1 MIEET
6 KGHLDEATARQA
18 LEEARE
24 AESRAY
30 NRMKASRDTAF
41 TKRQK
46 GMLQLAQLEELDAPD
61 REQLDQKCKLILE
74 SYYLPHILKDGYT
87 VELDPDFTR
96 FEDSDR
102 DYIEAVFTMP
112 SGKKRNV
119 GYNYKT
125 DEDGRNLIVFEK
137 TFENVILEPGKPEK
151 YVLRDADGV
160 TELESV
166 SMEELEERISRGEVV
181 KVEEEYFQKARD
193 ENGAVRKGDTTMIIE
208 DEGNSKVLFGNN
220 EQEKYSFNKM
230 GQLVCALT
238 NDVTTVTVQTRKFA
252 CPEPIYDSAEAARA
266 AAEKEIQE
274 GETNLRVDTVM
285 EGTTVAEFN
294 FVPVYTTNIELAGVV
309 RKLGK
314 GVEGYNA
321 ADSDEENLRRQFA
334 KPISEYLDEKGFHV
348 IDISCENLQSNVTEN
363 VGWMNTIKTFQM
375 TGGEV
380 SVSYTKRLTSTVSIK
395 QGFLS
400 RGQNADISAILAQ
413 LPEGSEVLNPQD
425 IDWKSSKLEVAYVM
439 RGSVTAEASAK
450 TIAEADA
457 LAADNAILAAQK
469 IAVRGLNGGISAG
482 IKEVISAVGAASTV
496 ANVRARMNVPVVSKG
511 DMQLTH
517 KDAKYAYTGS
527 CDRMITSVDNRLVSV
542 TTWNGT
548 KLTYVEPTDP
558 VIDRGIPTDENYD
571 KYISDGDD
579 LGILLF
585 EKDDAGLHRYMD
597 DVKNAQIQARALHTM
612 YEKARMALKEA
623 QENFDKIYDI
633 SDTDEEKV
641 DDIES
646 EPGELEHIEPEN
658 IESESEELEHIEP
671 MDSTENTAEDMAESV
686 TSEDGDMTLEE
697 TVSEEKSEH
706 MATDEPDEPNETA
719 VADEADEAEEVKE
732 AEIAEE
738 KPLTAHEALLAIF
751 GDDGME

>member
-1 MIEET
+1 MVEET
-6 KGHLDEATARQA
+6 KGHLDEIAARQA

-24 AESRAY
+24 AESKAY
-30 NRMKASRDTAF
+30 NRMKASRETAF
-41 TKRQK
+41 TERQK
-46 GMLQLAQLEELDAPD
+46 GMLKLAQLEELDAPD
-61 REQLDQKCKLILE
+61 KEQLDQKCKLILE
-74 SYYLPHILKDGYT
+74 SYYLPHILKDGCT
-87 VELDPDFTR
+87 VELEPDFTR

-102 DYIEAVFTMP
+102 DYIEAVFTLS
-112 SGKKRNV
+112 SGRKRNV

-125 DEDGRNLIVFEK
+125 EEDGKSLILFEK
-137 TFENVILEPGKPEK
+137 TFENVILEPGKPDK
-151 YVLRDADGV
+151 YVLYDADGV

-166 SMEELEERISRGEVV
+166 SMEELEERVSRGEVV

-193 ENGAVRKGDTTMIIE
+193 ESGAILKGDTTMIIE
-208 DEGNSKVLFGNN
+208 DEGNSKILLGNN
-220 EQEKYSFNKM
+220 EQEKFSFNKA

-238 NDVTTVTVQTRKFA
+238 NDVTTVTVETRKFA
-252 CPEPIYDSAEAARA
+252 SPEPIYDSAEAARA

-274 GETNLRVDTVM
+274 GETNLRVDTSM

-348 IDISCENLQSNVTEN
+348 IDISCNNLESNVTEN

-380 SVSYTKRLTSTVSIK
+380 TVSYTKRLTSTVSLK
-395 QGFLS
+395 QGFLG
-400 RGQNADISAILAQ
+400 RGQNNDISAILAQ
-413 LPEGSEVLNPQD
+413 LPEGSELLNPQD
-425 IDWKSSKLEVAYVM
+425 IDWKNSKPEVAYVM
-439 RGSVTAEASAK
+439 RGSVKAEASAK
-450 TIAEADA
+450 TIAEADT

-469 IAVRGLNGGISAG
+469 MAVRGLNGSISAG
-482 IKEVISAVGAASTV
+482 IKEVISASGAASTV
-496 ANVRARMNVPVVSKG
+496 ANVRAKMDVPVVRKE

-517 KDAKYAYTGS
+517 KDARYAYTGS
-527 CDRMITSVDNRLVSV
+527 CDRMVTSVDNKLVSV
-542 TTWNGT
+542 TTWNGS

-571 KYISDGDD
+571 KYVNDGDD

-585 EKDDAGLHRYMD
+585 EKTDQGLHRYMD
-597 DVKNAQIQARALHTM
+597 DVKDAQAQAKSLLTL
-612 YEKARMALKEA
+612 YEKARAALKEA
-623 QENFDKIYDI
+623 QENFDQIYDEGM
-633 SDTDEEKV
+633 T
-641 DDIES
+641 
-646 EPGELEHIEPEN
+646 
-658 IESESEELEHIEP
+658 SEEVLPEEI
-671 MDSTENTAEDMAESV
+671 
-686 TSEDGDMTLEE
+686 SEDSVPEE
-697 TVSEEKSEH
+697 ISEDSVPEEPDKIDVADKSEE
-706 MATDEPDEPNETA
+706 AA
-719 VADEADEAEEVKE
+719 
-732 AEIAEE
+732 E

>member
-1 MIEET
+1 MVEET
-6 KGHLDEATARQA
+6 KGHLDEIVARQA

-24 AESRAY
+24 AESKAY

-41 TKRQK
+41 TERQK
-46 GMLQLAQLEELDAPD
+46 GMLKLAQLEELDAPD
-61 REQLDQKCKLILE
+61 KELLDQKCKLILE
-74 SYYLPHILKDGYT
+74 SYYLPHILKDGCT
-87 VELDPDFTR
+87 VELEPDFTR

-102 DYIEAVFTMP
+102 DYIEAVFTLS
-112 SGKKRNV
+112 SGRKRSV

-125 DEDGRNLIVFEK
+125 EEDGKSLILFEK
-137 TFENVILEPGKPEK
+137 TFENVILEPGKPDK
-151 YVLRDADGV
+151 YVLYDADGV

-166 SMEELEERISRGEVV
+166 SMEELEERVSRGEVV

-193 ENGAVRKGDTTMIIE
+193 ESGAILKGDTTMIIE
-208 DEGNSKVLFGNN
+208 DEGNSKILLGNN
-220 EQEKYSFNKM
+220 EQEKFSFNKT

-238 NDVTTVTVQTRKFA
+238 NDVTTVTVETRKFA
-252 CPEPIYDSAEAARA
+252 SPEPIYDSAEAARA

-348 IDISCENLQSNVTEN
+348 IDISCNNLESNVTEN

-380 SVSYTKRLTSTVSIK
+380 TVSYTKRLTSTVSLK
-395 QGFLS
+395 QGFLG
-400 RGQNADISAILAQ
+400 RGQNNDISAVLAQ
-413 LPEGSEVLNPQD
+413 LPEGSELLNPQD
-425 IDWKSSKLEVAYVM
+425 IDWKNSKPEVAYVM
-439 RGSVTAEASAK
+439 RGSVKAEASAK
-450 TIAEADA
+450 TIAEADT

-469 IAVRGLNGGISAG
+469 IAVRGLNGSISAG
-482 IKEVISAVGAASTV
+482 IKEAISANGAASTV
-496 ANVRARMNVPVVSKG
+496 ANVRAKMDVPVVRKE

-517 KDAKYAYTGS
+517 KDAKYAYMGS
-527 CDRMITSVDNRLVSV
+527 CDRMITSVDNKLVSV
-542 TTWNGT
+542 TTWNGS

-571 KYISDGDD
+571 KYVNDGDD

-585 EKDDAGLHRYMD
+585 EKTDQGLHRYMD
-597 DVKNAQIQARALHTM
+597 DVKDAQAQAKSLLVL
-612 YEKARMALKEA
+612 YEKSRAALKEA
-623 QENFDKIYDI
+623 QEKFDQIYDEGM
-633 SDTDEEKV
+633 T
-641 DDIES
+641 
-646 EPGELEHIEPEN
+646 
-658 IESESEELEHIEP
+658 SEEVLPEEI
-671 MDSTENTAEDMAESV
+671 
-686 TSEDGDMTLEE
+686 SEDSVPEE
-697 TVSEEKSEH
+697 ISEDSELGESDEIDAADKSEE
-706 MATDEPDEPNETA
+706 AA
-719 VADEADEAEEVKE
+719 
-732 AEIAEE
+732 E

>member
-1 MIEET
+1 MVEET
-6 KGHLDEATARQA
+6 KGHLDEIAARQA

-24 AESRAY
+24 AESKAY

-41 TKRQK
+41 TERQK
-46 GMLQLAQLEELDAPD
+46 GMLKLAQLQELDTPD

-74 SYYLPHILKDGYT
+74 SYYLPHILKDGCT
-87 VELDPDFTR
+87 VELEPDFTR

-102 DYIEAVFTMP
+102 DYIEAVFTLS
-112 SGKKRNV
+112 SGRKRNV
-119 GYNYKT
+119 GYNYKIE
-125 DEDGRNLIVFEK
+125 EDGKSLILFEK
-137 TFENVILEPGKPEK
+137 TFENVILEPGKPDK
-151 YVLRDADGV
+151 YVLYDADGV

-193 ENGAVRKGDTTMIIE
+193 ESGAILKGDTTMIIE
-208 DEGNSKVLFGNN
+208 DQGNSKILLGNN
-220 EQEKYSFNKM
+220 EQEKFSFNKA

-238 NDVTTVTVQTRKFA
+238 NDVTTVSVETRKFA
-252 CPEPIYDSAEAARA
+252 SPEPIYDSAEAARA
-266 AAEKEIQE
+266 AAEKEVQE

-348 IDISCENLQSNVTEN
+348 IDISFNNLESNVTEN

-380 SVSYTKRLTSTVSIK
+380 TVSYTKRLTSTVTIK
-395 QGFLS
+395 QGFLG
-400 RGQNADISAILAQ
+400 RGQNNDISAILAQ
-413 LPEGSEVLNPQD
+413 LPEGSELLNPQD
-425 IDWKSSKLEVAYVM
+425 IDWKNSKPEVAYVI
-439 RGSVTAEASAK
+439 RGSVKVEASAK
-450 TIAEADA
+450 TIAEADT

-469 IAVRGLNGGISAG
+469 IAVRGLNGSISAG
-482 IKEVISAVGAASTV
+482 IKEVISANGAASTV
-496 ANVRARMNVPVVSKG
+496 ANVRAKMDVPVVRKE

-517 KDAKYAYTGS
+517 KDARYAYTGS

-542 TTWNGT
+542 TTWDGS

-571 KYISDGDD
+571 KYVNDGDD

-585 EKDDAGLHRYMD
+585 EKTDQGLHRYMD
-597 DVKNAQIQARALHTM
+597 DVKDAQAQAKSLIVL
-612 YEKARMALKEA
+612 YEKARTALKEA
-623 QENFDKIYDI
+623 QEKFDQIYDEGM
-633 SDTDEEKV
+633 T
-641 DDIES
+641 
-646 EPGELEHIEPEN
+646 
-658 IESESEELEHIEP
+658 SEEVVPEEI
-671 MDSTENTAEDMAESV
+671 
-686 TSEDGDMTLEE
+686 SEDSVLEE
-697 TVSEEKSEH
+697 S
-706 MATDEPDEPNETA
+706 DEI
-719 VADEADEAEEVKE
+719 EAA
-732 AEIAEE
+732 E

>member
-1 MIEET
+1 MVEET
-6 KGHLDEATARQA
+6 KGHLDEIAARQA

-24 AESRAY
+24 AESKAY

-41 TKRQK
+41 TERQK
-46 GMLQLAQLEELDAPD
+46 GMLKLAQLQELDAPD

-74 SYYLPHILKDGYT
+74 SYYLSHILKDGCT
-87 VELDPDFTR
+87 VELEPDFTR

-102 DYIEAVFTMP
+102 DYIEAVFTLS
-112 SGKKRNV
+112 SGRKRNV
-119 GYNYKT
+119 GYNYKI
-125 DEDGRNLIVFEK
+125 DEDGKSLILFEK
-137 TFENVILEPGKPEK
+137 TFENVILEPGKPDK
-151 YVLRDADGV
+151 YVLYDADGV

-166 SMEELEERISRGEVV
+166 SMEELEERVSRGEVV

-193 ENGAVRKGDTTMIIE
+193 ESGAILKGDTTMIIE
-208 DEGNSKVLFGNN
+208 DEGNSKILLGNN
-220 EQEKYSFNKM
+220 EQEKFSFNKA

-238 NDVTTVTVQTRKFA
+238 NDVTTVTVETRKFA
-252 CPEPIYDSAEAARA
+252 SPEPIYDSAEAARA
-266 AAEKEIQE
+266 AAEKELQE

-294 FVPVYTTNIELAGVV
+294 FVPVFTTNIELAGVV

-348 IDISCENLQSNVTEN
+348 IDISCKNLESNVTEN

-380 SVSYTKRLTSTVSIK
+380 TVSYTKRLTSTVSLK
-395 QGFLS
+395 QGFLG
-400 RGQNADISAILAQ
+400 RGQNNDISAVLAQ
-413 LPEGSEVLNPQD
+413 LPEGSELLNPQD
-425 IDWKSSKLEVAYVM
+425 IDWKSSKPEVAYVM
-439 RGSVTAEASAK
+439 RGSVKAEASAK
-450 TIAEADA
+450 TIAEADT

-469 IAVRGLNGGISAG
+469 IAVRGLNGSISAG
-482 IKEVISAVGAASTV
+482 IKEVISANGAASTV
-496 ANVRARMNVPVVSKG
+496 ANVRAKMDVPVVRKE

-517 KDAKYAYTGS
+517 KDARYAYTGS

-542 TTWNGT
+542 TTWDGS

-571 KYISDGDD
+571 KYVNDGDD

-585 EKDDAGLHRYMD
+585 EKTDQGLHRYMD
-597 DVKNAQIQARALHTM
+597 DVKDAQAQAKSLIVL
-612 YEKARMALKEA
+612 YEKARTALKEA
-623 QENFDKIYDI
+623 QEKFDQIYDEGM
-633 SDTDEEKV
+633 T
-641 DDIES
+641 
-646 EPGELEHIEPEN
+646 
-658 IESESEELEHIEP
+658 SEEVVPEEI
-671 MDSTENTAEDMAESV
+671 
-686 TSEDGDMTLEE
+686 SEDSVLEE
-697 TVSEEKSEH
+697 ISEDSVLEESDEIVAASE
-706 MATDEPDEPNETA
+706 ADESDK
-719 VADEADEAEEVKE
+719 ADEAA
-732 AEIAEE
+732 E

-751 GDDGME
+751 GDDGIE

>member
-1 MIEET
+1 MVEET
-6 KGHLDEATARQA
+6 KGHLDEIAARQA

-24 AESRAY
+24 AESKAY
-30 NRMKASRDTAF
+30 NRMKASRETAF
-41 TKRQK
+41 TERQK
-46 GMLQLAQLEELDAPD
+46 GMLKLAQLEELDAPD
-61 REQLDQKCKLILE
+61 KEQLDQKCKLILE
-74 SYYLPHILKDGYT
+74 SYYLPHILKDGCT
-87 VELDPDFTR
+87 VELEPDFTR

-102 DYIEAVFTMP
+102 DYIEAVFTLS
-112 SGKKRNV
+112 SGRKRNV

-125 DEDGRNLIVFEK
+125 EEDGKSLILFEK
-137 TFENVILEPGKPEK
+137 TFENVILEPGKPDK
-151 YVLRDADGV
+151 YVLYDADGV

-166 SMEELEERISRGEVV
+166 SMEELEERVSRGEVV

-193 ENGAVRKGDTTMIIE
+193 ESGAILKGDTTMIIE
-208 DEGNSKVLFGNN
+208 DEGNSKILLGNN
-220 EQEKYSFNKM
+220 EQEKFSFNKA

-238 NDVTTVTVQTRKFA
+238 NDVTTVTVETRKFA
-252 CPEPIYDSAEAARA
+252 SPEPIYDSAEAARA

-274 GETNLRVDTVM
+274 GETNLRVDTSM

-348 IDISCENLQSNVTEN
+348 IDISCNNLESNVTEN

-380 SVSYTKRLTSTVSIK
+380 TVSYTKRLTSTVSLK
-395 QGFLS
+395 QGFLG
-400 RGQNADISAILAQ
+400 RGQNNDISAILAQ
-413 LPEGSEVLNPQD
+413 LPEGSELLNPQD
-425 IDWKSSKLEVAYVM
+425 IDWKNSKPEVAYVM
-439 RGSVTAEASAK
+439 RGSVKAEASAK
-450 TIAEADA
+450 TIAEADT

-469 IAVRGLNGGISAG
+469 IAVRGLNGSISAG
-482 IKEVISAVGAASTV
+482 IKEVISANGAASTV
-496 ANVRARMNVPVVSKG
+496 ANVRAKMDVPVVRKE

-517 KDAKYAYTGS
+517 KDARYAYTGS
-527 CDRMITSVDNRLVSV
+527 CDRMVTSVDNKLVSV
-542 TTWNGT
+542 TTWNGS

-571 KYISDGDD
+571 KYVNDGDD

-585 EKDDAGLHRYMD
+585 EKTDQGLHRYMD
-597 DVKNAQIQARALHTM
+597 DVKDAQAQAKSLLTL
-612 YEKARMALKEA
+612 YEKARAALKEA
-623 QENFDKIYDI
+623 QENFDQIYDEGMTSEEVLPEEI
-633 SDTDEEKV
+633 SEDSVPEEISEDSVPEEPDKIDV
-641 DDIES
+641 ADKSEEAAEIDVASEADES
-646 EPGELEHIEPEN
+646 EQIDAASEAD
-658 IESESEELEHIEP
+658 ES
-671 MDSTENTAEDMAESV
+671 D
-686 TSEDGDMTLEE
+686 
-697 TVSEEKSEH
+697 K
-706 MATDEPDEPNETA
+706 
-719 VADEADEAEEVKE
+719 ADEAA
-732 AEIAEE
+732 E

>member
-1 MIEET
+1 MVEET
-6 KGHLDEATARQA
+6 KGHLDEIAARQA

-24 AESRAY
+24 AESKAY

-41 TKRQK
+41 TERQK
-46 GMLQLAQLEELDAPD
+46 GMLKLAQLQELDAPD
-61 REQLDQKCKLILE
+61 KEQLDQKCKLILE
-74 SYYLPHILKDGYT
+74 SYYLPHILKDGCT
-87 VELDPDFTR
+87 VELEPDFTR

-102 DYIEAVFTMP
+102 DYIEAVFTLS
-112 SGKKRNV
+112 SGRKRNV
-119 GYNYKT
+119 GYNYKIE
-125 DEDGRNLIVFEK
+125 EDGKSLILFEK
-137 TFENVILEPGKPEK
+137 TFENVILEPGKPDK
-151 YVLRDADGV
+151 YVLYDADGV

-166 SMEELEERISRGEVV
+166 SMEELEERVSRGEVV

-193 ENGAVRKGDTTMIIE
+193 ESGAILKGDTTMIIE
-208 DEGNSKVLFGNN
+208 DEGNSKILLGNN
-220 EQEKYSFNKM
+220 AQEKFSFNKA

-238 NDVTTVTVQTRKFA
+238 NDVTTVTVETRKFA
-252 CPEPIYDSAEAARA
+252 SPEPIYDSAEAARA

-274 GETNLRVDTVM
+274 GETNLRVDTSM

-348 IDISCENLQSNVTEN
+348 IDISCNNLESNVTEN

-380 SVSYTKRLTSTVSIK
+380 TVSYTKRLTSTVTIK
-395 QGFLS
+395 QGFLG
-400 RGQNADISAILAQ
+400 RGQNNDISAILAQ
-413 LPEGSEVLNPQD
+413 LPEGSELLNPQD
-425 IDWKSSKLEVAYVM
+425 IDWKNSKPEVAYVM
-439 RGSVTAEASAK
+439 RGSVKAEASAK
-450 TIAEADA
+450 TIAEADT

-482 IKEVISAVGAASTV
+482 IKEVISANGAASTV
-496 ANVRARMNVPVVSKG
+496 ANVRAKMDVPVVRKE

-517 KDAKYAYTGS
+517 KDARYAYTGS
-527 CDRMITSVDNRLVSV
+527 CDRMITSVDNKLVSV
-542 TTWNGT
+542 TTWNGS

-571 KYISDGDD
+571 KYVNDGDD
-579 LGILLF
+579 MGILLF
-585 EKDDAGLHRYMD
+585 EKTDQGLHRYMD
-597 DVKNAQIQARALHTM
+597 DVKDAQAQAKSLIVL
-612 YEKARMALKEA
+612 YEKARTALKEA
-623 QENFDKIYDI
+623 QEKFDQIYDEGMTSEEVLPEEISEDSVLEKISEDSVLEEPDKIDVA
-633 SDTDEEKV
+633 DK
-641 DDIES
+641 
-646 EPGELEHIEPEN
+646 
-658 IESESEELEHIEP
+658 SEEA
-671 MDSTENTAEDMAESV
+671 AEIDVASEADES
-686 TSEDGDMTLEE
+686 D
-697 TVSEEKSEH
+697 K
-706 MATDEPDEPNETA
+706 
-719 VADEADEAEEVKE
+719 ADEAA
-732 AEIAEE
+732 E

>member
-1 MIEET
+1 MVEET
-6 KGHLDEATARQA
+6 KGHLDEIAARQA

-24 AESRAY
+24 AESKAY

-41 TKRQK
+41 TERQK
-46 GMLQLAQLEELDAPD
+46 GMLKLAQLQELDAPD
-61 REQLDQKCKLILE
+61 KEQLDQKCKLILE
-74 SYYLPHILKDGYT
+74 SYYLPHILKDGCT
-87 VELDPDFTR
+87 VELEPDFTR

-102 DYIEAVFTMP
+102 DYIEAVFTLS
-112 SGKKRNV
+112 SGRKRNV

-125 DEDGRNLIVFEK
+125 EEDGKSLILFEK
-137 TFENVILEPGKPEK
+137 TFENVILEPGKPDK
-151 YVLRDADGV
+151 YVLYDADGV

-166 SMEELEERISRGEVV
+166 SMEELEERVSRGEVV

-193 ENGAVRKGDTTMIIE
+193 ESGAILKGDTTMIIE
-208 DEGNSKVLFGNN
+208 DEGNSKILLGNN
-220 EQEKYSFNKM
+220 EQEKFSFNKA

-238 NDVTTVTVQTRKFA
+238 NDVTTVTVETRKFA
-252 CPEPIYDSAEAARA
+252 SPEPIYDSAEAARA

-274 GETNLRVDTVM
+274 GETNLRVDTSM

-348 IDISCENLQSNVTEN
+348 IDISCNNLESNVTEN

-380 SVSYTKRLTSTVSIK
+380 TVSYTKRLTSTVNLK
-395 QGFLS
+395 QGFLG
-400 RGQNADISAILAQ
+400 RGQNNDISAILAQ
-413 LPEGSEVLNPQD
+413 LPEGSELLNPQD
-425 IDWKSSKLEVAYVM
+425 IDWKSSKPEVAYVM
-439 RGSVTAEASAK
+439 RGNVKAEASAK
-450 TIAEADA
+450 TIAEADT

-482 IKEVISAVGAASTV
+482 IKEVISANGAASTV
-496 ANVRARMNVPVVSKG
+496 ANVRAKMDVPVVRKE

-517 KDAKYAYTGS
+517 KDARYAYTGS
-527 CDRMITSVDNRLVSV
+527 CDRMITSVDNKLVSV
-542 TTWNGT
+542 TTWNGS

-571 KYISDGDD
+571 KYVNDGDD

-585 EKDDAGLHRYMD
+585 EKTDQGLHRYMD
-597 DVKNAQIQARALHTM
+597 DVKDAQAQAKSLLVL
-612 YEKARMALKEA
+612 YEKARAALKEA
-623 QENFDKIYDI
+623 QEKFDQIYDEGM
-633 SDTDEEKV
+633 T
-641 DDIES
+641 
-646 EPGELEHIEPEN
+646 
-658 IESESEELEHIEP
+658 SEEVLPEEI
-671 MDSTENTAEDMAESV
+671 
-686 TSEDGDMTLEE
+686 SED
-697 TVSEEKSEH
+697 
-706 MATDEPDEPNETA
+706 
-719 VADEADEAEEVKE
+719 
-732 AEIAEE
+732 
-738 KPLTAHEALLAIF
+738 
-751 GDDGME
+751 

>member
-1 MIEET
+1 MVEET
-6 KGHLDEATARQA
+6 KGHLDEIAARQA

-24 AESRAY
+24 AESKAY

-41 TKRQK
+41 TERQK
-46 GMLQLAQLEELDAPD
+46 GMLKLAQLQELDAPD
-61 REQLDQKCKLILE
+61 KEQLDQKCKLILE
-74 SYYLPHILKDGYT
+74 SYYLPHILKDGCT
-87 VELDPDFTR
+87 VELEPDFTR

-102 DYIEAVFTMP
+102 DYIEAVFTLS
-112 SGKKRNV
+112 SGRKRNV
-119 GYNYKT
+119 GYNYKIE
-125 DEDGRNLIVFEK
+125 EDGKSLILFEK
-137 TFENVILEPGKPEK
+137 TFENVILEPGKPDK
-151 YVLRDADGV
+151 YVLYDADGV

-166 SMEELEERISRGEVV
+166 SMEELEERVSRGEVV

-193 ENGAVRKGDTTMIIE
+193 ESGAILKGDTTMIIE
-208 DEGNSKVLFGNN
+208 DEGNSKILLGNN
-220 EQEKYSFNKM
+220 EQEKFSFNKA

-238 NDVTTVTVQTRKFA
+238 NDVTTVTVETRKFA
-252 CPEPIYDSAEAARA
+252 SPEPIYDSAEAARA

-274 GETNLRVDTVM
+274 GETNLRVDTSM

-348 IDISCENLQSNVTEN
+348 IDISCNNLESNVTEN

-380 SVSYTKRLTSTVSIK
+380 TVSYTKRLTSTVTIK
-395 QGFLS
+395 QGFLG
-400 RGQNADISAILAQ
+400 RGQNNDISAILAQ
-413 LPEGSEVLNPQD
+413 LPEGSELLNPQD
-425 IDWKSSKLEVAYVM
+425 IDWKNSKPEVAYVM
-439 RGSVTAEASAK
+439 RGSVKAEASAK
-450 TIAEADA
+450 TIAEADT

-482 IKEVISAVGAASTV
+482 IKEVISANGAASTV
-496 ANVRARMNVPVVSKG
+496 ANVRAKMDVPVVRKE

-517 KDAKYAYTGS
+517 KDARYAYTGS
-527 CDRMITSVDNRLVSV
+527 CDRMITSVDNKLVSV
-542 TTWNGT
+542 TTWNGS

-571 KYISDGDD
+571 KYVNDGDD
-579 LGILLF
+579 MGILLF
-585 EKDDAGLHRYMD
+585 EKTDQGLHRYMD
-597 DVKNAQIQARALHTM
+597 DVKDAQAQAKSLIVL
-612 YEKARMALKEA
+612 YEKARTALKEA
-623 QENFDKIYDI
+623 QEKFDQIYDEGMTSEEVLPEEISEDSVLEKISEDSVLEEPDKIDVA
-633 SDTDEEKV
+633 DK
-641 DDIES
+641 
-646 EPGELEHIEPEN
+646 
-658 IESESEELEHIEP
+658 SEEA
-671 MDSTENTAEDMAESV
+671 AEIDVASEADES
-686 TSEDGDMTLEE
+686 D
-697 TVSEEKSEH
+697 K
-706 MATDEPDEPNETA
+706 
-719 VADEADEAEEVKE
+719 ADEAA
-732 AEIAEE
+732 E

>member
-1 MIEET
+1 MICAISLTHSFKVLCKNIYREREKKMVEET
-6 KGHLDEATARQA
+6 KGHLDEIAARQA

-24 AESRAY
+24 AESKAY

-41 TKRQK
+41 TERQK
-46 GMLQLAQLEELDAPD
+46 GMLKLAQLEELDAPD
-61 REQLDQKCKLILE
+61 KEQLDQKCKLILE
-74 SYYLPHILKDGYT
+74 SYYLPHILKDGCT
-87 VELDPDFTR
+87 VELEPDFTR

-102 DYIEAVFTMP
+102 DYIEAVFTLS
-112 SGKKRNV
+112 SGRKRNV

-125 DEDGRNLIVFEK
+125 EEDGKSLILFEK
-137 TFENVILEPGKPEK
+137 TFENVILEPGKPDK
-151 YVLRDADGV
+151 YVLYDADGV

-166 SMEELEERISRGEVV
+166 SMEELEERVSRGEVV

-193 ENGAVRKGDTTMIIE
+193 ESGAILKGDTTMIIE
-208 DEGNSKVLFGNN
+208 DEGNSKILLGNN
-220 EQEKYSFNKM
+220 EQEKFSFNKA

-238 NDVTTVTVQTRKFA
+238 NDVTTVTVETRKFA
-252 CPEPIYDSAEAARA
+252 SPEPIYDSAEAARA

-274 GETNLRVDTVM
+274 GETNLRVDTSM

-348 IDISCENLQSNVTEN
+348 IDISCNNLESNVTEN

-380 SVSYTKRLTSTVSIK
+380 TVSYTKRLTSTVSLK
-395 QGFLS
+395 QGFLG
-400 RGQNADISAILAQ
+400 RGQNNDISAILAQ
-413 LPEGSEVLNPQD
+413 LPEGSELLNPQD
-425 IDWKSSKLEVAYVM
+425 IDWKNSKPEVAYVM
-439 RGSVTAEASAK
+439 RGSVKAEASAK
-450 TIAEADA
+450 TIAEADT

-469 IAVRGLNGGISAG
+469 MAVRGLNGSISAG
-482 IKEVISAVGAASTV
+482 IKEVISASGAASTV
-496 ANVRARMNVPVVSKG
+496 ANVRAKMDVPVVRKE

-517 KDAKYAYTGS
+517 KDARYAYTGS
-527 CDRMITSVDNRLVSV
+527 CDRMVTSVDNKLVSV
-542 TTWNGT
+542 TTWNGS

-571 KYISDGDD
+571 KYVNDGDD

-585 EKDDAGLHRYMD
+585 EKTDQGLHRYMD
-597 DVKNAQIQARALHTM
+597 DVKDAQAQAKSLLTL
-612 YEKARMALKEA
+612 YEKARAALKEA
-623 QENFDKIYDI
+623 QENFDQIYDEGM
-633 SDTDEEKV
+633 T
-641 DDIES
+641 
-646 EPGELEHIEPEN
+646 
-658 IESESEELEHIEP
+658 SEEVLPEEI
-671 MDSTENTAEDMAESV
+671 
-686 TSEDGDMTLEE
+686 SEDSVPEE
-697 TVSEEKSEH
+697 ISEDSVPEEPDKIDVADKSEE
-706 MATDEPDEPNETA
+706 AA
-719 VADEADEAEEVKE
+719 
-732 AEIAEE
+732 E